1 MNPDFADFLAAL
13 LAARARFLVVG
24 AHALAVHGVPRA
36 TGDIDI
42 WIERSPEN
50 AARVWRALEEF
61 GAPAAALGV
70 KQADFEAQDMVVQIG
85 LPPRRIDILTGVSGL
100 TFETAWTDRVE
111 HRVDGL
117 DVPFLGREALI
128 RNKRA
133 SGRFKDLGDL
143 EALGEDPTAS

>member
-1 MNPDFADFLAAL
+1 MNPDFVDFLAAL
-13 LAARARFLVVG
+13 LAADARFLVVG

-36 TGDIDI
+36 TGDIDV

-50 AARVWRALEEF
+50 AARVWRALDAF
-61 GAPAAALGV
+61 GAPAPALGLQRV
-70 KQADFEAQDMVVQIG
+70 DLETPDQVVQIG
-85 LPPRRIDILTGVSGL
+85 LPPRRIDILTGVSGVE
-100 TFETAWTDRVE
+100 FGDAWTDRVV

-143 EALGEDPTAS
+143 EALGEDPSA